1 MSRTQI
7 PSLPPQTE
15 AERAALIRRSS
26 RIITGAARVTT
37 ELVGVRM
44 AMQLFE
50 AAAADLQDIIDD
62 RRTRSRGPADGFQP
76 LRD

>member
-1 MSRTQI
+1 MPRSQI
-7 PSLPPQTE
+7 PSLPPQSD
-15 AERAALIRRSS
+15 AERAALVRRSS
-26 RIITGAARVTT
+26 RIITGAAKITT

-62 RRTRSRGPADGFQP
+62 RRTRSRGPADGFEP